1 MVRIRFDKK
10 KKQWIHLTPDD
21 EPTDLDITT
30 DGFRLKYLDQIKKD
44 LKSDLDHVEIICGS
58 VGSGKSTLARLDCRY
73 VSDEK
78 FHPSTHIIRD
88 VNDIKRVFQNAKKG
102 EAVLID
108 EGSGIFAGTDSMTK
122 KTKYANYILDVCR
135 QKNLLI
141 VISAPNLHRLSAA
154 VAIDRAIT
162 CTRVYIDS
170 RSNKRGRFAFY
181 GMRAKEKLY
190 RFAKANFGSLKGAK
204 PKYRGQFGIDKTFTE
219 EYLRLKDETLELALD
234 SFGDKEKEK
243 APTPAEVIHKYRIDL
258 VKSHMDKPCK
268 ELAEMFG
275 VTIRTIETYRREA
288 KMLISE
294 ENEIK
299 HTLNSLKQPNTE
311 AQT

>member
-170 RSNKRGRFAFY
+170 RTNRRGRFAFY

-190 RFAKANFGSLKGAK
+190 RFAKSNFGSLKGAK
-204 PKYRGQFGIDKTFTE
+204 PKYRGQFGIDKTYTE
-219 EYLRLKDETLELALD
+219 EYLRLKDETLDLALD
-234 SFGDKEKEK
+234 SFGDKEKDK
-243 APTPAEVIHKYRIDL
+243 APTPQEIIREHNIELIKIHW
-258 VKSHMDKPCK
+258 DKPIR
-268 ELAEMFG
+268 EQAEILNLS
-275 VTIRTIETYRREA
+275 TRTIDNYRQHVKMVEA
-288 KMLISE
+288 DKIEKLRLEKS
-294 ENEIK
+294 
-299 HTLNSLKQPNTE
+299 LNSTKDAP
-311 AQT
+311 QT